1 MNLSDRIDRTHLVGQ
16 LHAILQTMIY
26 LQEQQKKV
34 QKQIDKLKQ
43 KEDIMKEDVKAQIL
57 KMKDEDLFLITY
69 YAKKYREIITRKGKF
84 DNKCRDWTTPK
95 GSYCF
100 CYFDMDAETVN
111 PYRTATN
118 PIRIERIDV

>member
-1 MNLSDRIDRTHLVGQ
+1 M
-16 LHAILQTMIY
+16 
-26 LQEQQKKV
+26 
-34 QKQIDKLKQ
+34 
-43 KEDIMKEDVKAQIL
+43 KEDIKKQIL

-84 DNKCRDWTTPK
+84 DSKCRDWTTPK

>member
-43 KEDIMKEDVKAQIL
+43 KEDK
-57 KMKDEDLFLITY
+57 
-69 YAKKYREIITRKGKF
+69 
-84 DNKCRDWTTPK
+84 
-95 GSYCF
+95 
-100 CYFDMDAETVN
+100 
-111 PYRTATN
+111 
-118 PIRIERIDV
+118 